1 MQAPEYQGLR
11 TGLMN
16 GYANSDGR
24 LRIAVGDKTVE
35 AMLADSD
42 AARDFASPLPITLGM
57 NGLYRREKFA
67 TLLRGLS
74 EEGKWI
80 NDYCVGTIG
89 YWPPGPDVAIFYR
102 QDGERIPAPGLI
114 VLGKIKSG
122 IEAFVVSGAK
132 TITIKRAKVAILAAS
147 LFLISMGARAM
158 AEQMPEQHIQIAE
171 IEVDPAQLDS
181 YKAAIAEQIE
191 AAIRLEPGVLA
202 LYSVANRENPARVT
216 VFEIYR
222 DREAY
227 LAHLQAPHFLK
238 YKAMV
243 EKMVKSLKLVV
254 VDPVMLRAKTR

>member
-1 MQAPEYQGLR
+1 
-11 TGLMN
+11 MN

-67 TLLRGLS
+67 MLRGLS